1 MTIEYLDARGPDGL
15 ARKYR
20 VMFIE
25 GKMFPLH
32 LAISHLW
39 KVHYFTSGMA
49 DNAAHREEERR
60 FLENMPTALG
70 ERAMAAL
77 DEIRSEVGLY
87 YFGVDFALAADG
99 SVLLFEANAAMVVIA
114 PPPEPIWDYRRGPVA
129 AILEAA
135 KRMAL
140 LRVLAGGGGK

>member
-1 MTIEYLDARGPDGL
+1 M
-15 ARKYR
+15 
-20 VMFIE
+20 
-25 GKMFPLH
+25 
-32 LAISHLW
+32 ISHLW

-49 DNAAHREEERR
+49 DNAAHRERGFPR
-60 FLENMPTALG
+60 DYPTALG
-70 ERAMAAL
+70 ERAMAAR
-77 DEIRSEVGLY
+77 DEIRSKIGLD

-140 LRVLAGGGGK
+140 SRVLAGGGGK

>member
-1 MTIEYLDARGPDGL
+1 MAIEYLDARGPDGL

-20 VMFIE
+20 VMFID

-49 DNAAHREEERR
+49 DNAAHRKEERR

-70 ERAMAAL
+70 ERAMATL
-77 DEIRSEVGLY
+77 DEIRSEVGSY

-99 SVLLFEANAAMVVIA
+99 RVLLFEANAAMVVIA
-114 PPPEPIWDYRRGPVA
+114 PPLEPIWDYRRGPVA
-129 AILEAA
+129 VILEAA

-140 LRVLAGGGGK
+140 SRVLAGGGGK

>member
-1 MTIEYLDARGPDGL
+1 
-15 ARKYR
+15 
-20 VMFIE
+20 
-25 GKMFPLH
+25 MFPLH
-32 LAISHLW
+32 LAISHSW
-39 KVHYFTSGMA
+39 KVHYFTSAMA
-49 DNAAHREEERR
+49 ENAAHREEERR
-60 FLENMPTALG
+60 FLENMPAVLG

-77 DEIRSEVGLY
+77 DRIRSEVGLD
-87 YFGVDFALAADG
+87 YFGVDFALAPDG

-140 LRVLAGGGGK
+140 TRALAGGGEK

>member
-1 MTIEYLDARGPDGL
+1 MAIEYLDPRGPDGL

-20 VMFIE
+20 VIFIE

-32 LAISHLW
+32 LTISHLW
-39 KVHYFTSGMA
+39 RVHYFTSGMA

-60 FLENMPTALG
+60 FLENMPAALG

-77 DEIRSEVGLY
+77 DEIRSEVGLD

-114 PPPEPIWDYRRGPVA
+114 PPPEPIWDYRRSPVA

-140 LRVLAGGGGK
+140 SRVLAGGGGK